1 MSDYASKINKE
12 KLAKILNNIAIFS
25 NLAIGTVHD
34 LIDTMKVITYP
45 EGTVVIEQGAEG
57 DSMYI
62 IKSGSVRV
70 SRLDD
75 ESQDE
80 IRLAVLADGD
90 YFGEM
95 SLIDNMPRSANVIT
109 IEESIIL
116 RLSRNDFNVFLKER
130 PQVALFFYKTFLQ
143 ETINRHRNIIS
154 KYTFT
159 SHDLKTTSNALDE
172 INKDLSFAKKI
183 QNYMLNRHFLDEAE
197 FENVNMS
204 YIYNPCIAI
213 GGDLLN
219 LTMLDDEH
227 LGILLADVTGHGITA
242 ALVTGV
248 LKSAFNILIH
258 ELGKAPG
265 QLLKRLSEHMH
276 EVVTRLFATCYY
288 GVLNLK
294 TFKMVLSNAGHH
306 HPLIYR
312 AENQRLTQVKC
323 KGPGLGMIPGATFNE
338 VEITLN
344 KGDKILFF
352 SDGFIEQFN
361 EKQEMYTK
369 ERFTELYYSLSKDG
383 RDNILDIMMKELNVF
398 AGAIPMQDDITMIL
412 FEF

>member
-1 MSDYASKINKE
+1 MDKSKINKE
-12 KLAKILNNIAIFS
+12 KLSEILNKIPVFS
-25 NLAIGTVHD
+25 NITKETLYE
-34 LIDTMKVITYP
+34 LIDVMKPVIYP
-45 EGTVVIEQGAEG
+45 EGTMVIEQGAEG

-62 IKSGSVRV
+62 LKSGSVRV

-75 ESQDE
+75 VSEDE
-80 IRLAVLADGD
+80 VQLAVLADGD

-109 IEESIIL
+109 IEESYIL
-116 RLSRNDFNVFLKER
+116 RLTRSDFNSFLSKR
-130 PQVALFFYKTFLQ
+130 PNTAVFFYKKFLE

-154 KYTFT
+154 KYSFT

-172 INKDLSFAKKI
+172 INKDLNFAKKI
-183 QNYMLNRHFLDEAE
+183 QNYMINRRFLDDAE
-197 FENVNMS
+197 FKNVKMS

-219 LTMLDDEH
+219 LVMLDEEK

-248 LKSAFNILIH
+248 VKSAFTLVSQ
-258 ELGKAPG
+258 EDGKKPG
-265 QLLKRLSEHMH
+265 SLMQKLSEHMH
-276 EVVTRLFATCYY
+276 EVVTRLFATSNYAM
-288 GVLNLK
+288 LNLD
-294 TFKMVLSNAGHH
+294 TYKMVLSNAGHH

-312 AENQRLTQVKC
+312 SEKNQLTEAKC
-323 KGPGLGMIPGATFNE
+323 KGPGLGMIPGATFS
-338 VEITLN
+338 EIEIDLK

-352 SDGFIEQFN
+352 TDGFIEQIN
-361 EKQEMYTK
+361 ENQEMFSK
-369 ERFTELYYSLSKDG
+369 NRFESLYFELSKKG
-383 RDNILDIMMKELNVF
+383 HENILEKMMQELDTF
-398 AGAIPMQDDITMIL
+398 AGDVPMQDDITMVL